1 MAQSVPDVQSA
12 REKLY
17 GPTRLLNTAR
27 AVQRM
32 QKNNL
37 IWKGEPYDNDESLNS
52 VTTLSF
58 RVSDIRYIA

>member
-1 MAQSVPDVQSA
+1 MAQTAPNIKSA

-17 GPTRLLNTAR
+17 GPTRLMNTAR

-37 IWKGEPYDNDESLNS
+37 LWRGEPYDNDESLDS
-52 VTTLSF
+52 VTTLSY
-58 RVSDIRYIA
+58 RVSHRR

>member
-1 MAQSVPDVQSA
+1 MAQTAPDVQSA
-12 REKLY
+12 KEKLY

-37 IWKGEPYDNDESLNS
+37 MWKGEPYDNDESLDS

-58 RVSDIRYIA
+58 RVSDSRYVV